1 MEAAS
6 AVMKRVPT
14 TRQSSAESC
23 PVIMAALHTWMD
35 VIGCCKSAGGRA
47 VMANYYEECSESPV
61 HSMNCCN
68 MFCFFFCYLIR
79 LEADGF

>member
-47 VMANYYEECSESPV
+47 VMANYYEECSEPSAQHELLQLV
-61 HSMNCCN
+61 L
-68 MFCFFFCYLIR
+68 FFSVT
-79 LEADGF
+79 